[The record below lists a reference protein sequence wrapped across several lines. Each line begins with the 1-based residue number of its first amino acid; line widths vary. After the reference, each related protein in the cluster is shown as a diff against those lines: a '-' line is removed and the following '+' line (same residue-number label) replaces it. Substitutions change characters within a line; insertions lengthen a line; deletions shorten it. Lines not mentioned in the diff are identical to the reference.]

1 MTNTLHLQARPDT
14 PIACDMSTATDTPD
28 ERLHEYERLFEQALI
43 RRERRADSVVFWLR
57 AEPEIRASVDALVR
71 REAACCPFL
80 DYRVET
86 VGDEVIWTTAN
97 PVTGEARA
105 AIDVYLD
112 AFHDLPDHAGAWK
125 F

>member
-1 MTNTLHLQARPDT
+1 
-14 PIACDMSTATDTPD
+14 MSTATDTPD

-57 AEPEIRASVDALVR
+57 ADPEIRASVDALVR

-105 AIDVYLD
+105 AVDVYSTPSTHSPHARLSEG
-112 AFHDLPDHAGAWK
+112 AGASADGRR
-125 F
+125 